1 MNYQETIQYIYNRMP
16 LFQVVG
22 SSAYKPGLDSMKSF
36 DEYLGHPHQSFATIH
51 VAGTNGKGSVSHTLA
66 SVLQS
71 AGYKVG
77 LFTSPHLRDFRERV
91 RVNGEM
97 MSQQF
102 VIDFVKKYQNV
113 FDVLYP
119 SFFEVNVAMAFD
131 YFRQQQIDVAVV
143 EVGLGG
149 RLDSTNII
157 TPKLSIITNISLDH
171 TAILGD
177 TVELI
182 AGEKAG
188 IIKPGVPVVIGEA
201 DQPGVRQVFINK
213 AHQEG
218 APIFFVDEQIK
229 TEGVTQQ
236 IGTDRM
242 PYQHFVLNG
251 FALNTPLLGLYQQK
265 NIPTAYLAVLQLR
278 RLGFHLTDEA
288 VSDGFSRTLSQTH
301 LLGRWQK
308 IGDSPLTICDTGHN
322 EAGITYIVQ
331 QLRQTPHRTLRI
343 VYGVMKDKDIAHILP
358 LLPREAVYYFTRAAI
373 SRSLPQDELKKRA
386 EAVGLKGNAYPSIAE
401 ALAAARGDSAPED
414 LLFVGGSTYVVA
426 EIL

>member
-1 MNYQETIQYIYNRMP
+1 MNYQETVQYIYNRMP

-36 DEYLGHPHQSFATIH
+36 DEYLGHPHQSFSTIH

-77 LFTSPHLRDFRERV
+77 LLTSPHLRDFRERV

-119 SFFEVNVAMAFD
+119 SFFEVIVAMAFD

-171 TAILGD
+171 TA
-177 TVELI
+177 
-182 AGEKAG
+182 
-188 IIKPGVPVVIGEA
+188 KPGVPVVIGEA

-229 TEGVTQQ
+229 TESVTQQ

-308 IGDSPLTICDTGHN
+308 IGDRPLTICDTGHN

-358 LLPREAVYYFTRAAI
+358 LVAPRG
-373 SRSLPQDELKKRA
+373 SLLFHPCCH
-386 EAVGLKGNAYPSIAE
+386 IAF
-401 ALAAARGDSAPED
+401 LAARRVKKEGGGGRTERQCLSLHSRGVGCCAR
-414 LLFVGGSTYVVA
+414 
-426 EIL
+426 